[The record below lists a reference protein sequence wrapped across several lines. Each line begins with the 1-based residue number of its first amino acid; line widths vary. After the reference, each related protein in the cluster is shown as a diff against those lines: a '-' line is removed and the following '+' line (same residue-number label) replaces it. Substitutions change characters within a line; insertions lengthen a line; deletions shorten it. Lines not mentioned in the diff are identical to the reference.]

1 MQGHSHAVQVT
12 AIMLAVEDLDRAK
25 KFHGEGLGCSSRA
38 MPGQLASL
46 RAASK
51 GARSKTNRL

>member
-1 MQGHSHAVQVT
+1 MQGQSHAVQVT

-25 KFHGEGLGCSSRA
+25 KFHGEGLGCSIARC
-38 MPGQLASL
+38 GQLASR